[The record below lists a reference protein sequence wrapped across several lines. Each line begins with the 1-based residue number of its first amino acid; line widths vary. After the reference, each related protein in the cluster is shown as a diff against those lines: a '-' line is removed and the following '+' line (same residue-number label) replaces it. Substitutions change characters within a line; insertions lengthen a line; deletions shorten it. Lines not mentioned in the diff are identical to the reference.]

1 LVIAGQVKQDEPKA
15 LEGGGVVPS
24 PHGDRRLPST
34 AEGRKIQGR
43 ETDSVFDSRE
53 QQQDTCTM
61 VYMRD
66 MGKAAVDRI
75 MNQELPDYGIT
86 ACQEGPPLSERRI
99 AIVTTA
105 GLHRRDDR
113 TFSIGVGEYR
123 VIPDD
128 TDMADLIMSHVSTNF
143 DRTGYQQDLNVVFPI
158 ERLRELAAEGAIGS
172 VARYHYA
179 FMGATPP
186 TAHEAIAK
194 DLAAL
199 LREDRVDGVV
209 LAGV

>member
-1 LVIAGQVKQDEPKA
+1 
-15 LEGGGVVPS
+15 
-24 PHGDRRLPST
+24 
-34 AEGRKIQGR
+34 
-43 ETDSVFDSRE
+43 
-53 QQQDTCTM
+53 M

-66 MGKAAVDRI
+66 MGSAAFDRI
-75 MNQELPDYGIT
+75 MNQELPEYGVS
-86 ACQEGPPLSERRI
+86 ACQGGPPLSQRRI

-105 GLHRRDDR
+105 GLHRREDR
-113 TFSIGVGEYR
+113 PFTLGAGEYR
-123 VIPDD
+123 IIPND
-128 TDMADLIMSHVSTNF
+128 TDVADLIMSHVSTNF
-143 DRTGYQQDLNVVFPI
+143 DRTGFQQDLNVVFPI
-158 ERLRELAAEGAIGS
+158 ERLRELAGERVIGS

>member
-1 LVIAGQVKQDEPKA
+1 
-15 LEGGGVVPS
+15 
-24 PHGDRRLPST
+24 
-34 AEGRKIQGR
+34 
-43 ETDSVFDSRE
+43 
-53 QQQDTCTM
+53 M

-66 MGKAAVDRI
+66 MSKDAFDRT

-86 ACQEGPPLSERRI
+86 TCQEGPPLSRRRV

-105 GLHRRDDR
+105 GLHRREDR
-113 TFSIGVGEYR
+113 TFTLGVGEYR
-123 VIPDD
+123 IIPDD
-128 TDMADLIMSHVSTNF
+128 ADAADLIMSHVSSNF
-143 DRTGYQQDLNVVFPI
+143 DRTGFQQDINVVFPI
-158 ERLRELAAEGAIGS
+158 ERLRELADEGTIGS

-186 TAHEAIAK
+186 TAHEAVAG

-199 LREDRVDGVV
+199 LHDDRVTGVV

>member
-1 LVIAGQVKQDEPKA
+1 
-15 LEGGGVVPS
+15 
-24 PHGDRRLPST
+24 
-34 AEGRKIQGR
+34 
-43 ETDSVFDSRE
+43 
-53 QQQDTCTM
+53 M

-66 MGKAAVDRI
+66 MSKAAFDRI
-75 MNQELPDYGIT
+75 MNQELPDYGTT
-86 ACQEGPPLSERRI
+86 ACQDGPPLSQRRI

-105 GLHRRDDR
+105 GLHRRQDR
-113 TFSIGVGEYR
+113 PFTLGVGEYR
-123 VIPDD
+123 IIPDD
-128 TDMADLIMSHVSTNF
+128 TDMADLIMSHVSSNF
-143 DRTGYQQDLNVVFPI
+143 DRTGFQQDLNVVFPI
-158 ERLRELAAEGAIGS
+158 ERLRELAAEGSIGS

-199 LREDRVDGVV
+199 MLADRVDGVV